1 MLGITLKQNT
11 LIFEI
16 NLVSQTSLESLE
28 FQEFGNLFNQD
39 KITHA

>member
-1 MLGITLKQNT
+1 MFGITLKQNT

-16 NLVSQTSLESLE
+16 NLVTQTFLESLE
-28 FQEFGNLFNQD
+28 FQEFENLFNQD